1 MGGESTCSF
10 PPESLWEHPTAHLDT
25 FSVLSGTTTFLLTGL
40 AVRYFKMVLRL
51 LEAIF
56 FLNFFLSNLV
66 TAINTSIMVGSE
78 GFEPAD
84 FLRVKQ
90 TL

>member
-1 MGGESTCSF
+1 MFSF
-10 PPESLWEHPTAHLDT
+10 FMKTGFLTRVSVAWDYSSLDR
-25 FSVLSGTTTFLLTGL
+25 FSVVSDAEAFLLTGL

-66 TAINTSIMVGSE
+66 TAINTSIMVGPE
-78 GFEPAD
+78 GFEPTT
-84 FLRVKQ
+84 FCV
-90 TL
+90 